1 VDVKKGHSMAKKIGL
16 GRGLDALI
24 QEKKVTAPV
33 MDAPAPDTTG
43 ITKIAVGR
51 IKVNPMQ
58 PRRIFRDE
66 QLNELIAS
74 VREHGILQPLLVRKK
89 EQHFEL
95 IAGERRLRAAKAA
108 NLPEVPVILLDIGDQ
123 EALEIALIEN
133 LQRDDLN
140 LMEEA
145 EGYRELADKFN
156 LTQDEI
162 AKRVGK
168 ARASVTNIIRL
179 LDLPAGIRKML
190 EGGQISAGH
199 GKVLLGVEIDAEKEL
214 LAQRIVR
221 ESLSVRALEKIVEKL
236 KKPVKKARAEKTDL
250 PIDYVRHLSEKLHQH
265 FGTAV
270 HINST
275 RTLAN
280 GKKLKGSI
288 QIDYY
293 NNEDL
298 TRVLEILG
306 ISSDDL

>member
-1 VDVKKGHSMAKKIGL
+1 MAKKVGL

-24 QEKKVTAPV
+24 KEKKVTAPV
-33 MDAPAPDTTG
+33 MDAPAPDNAG
-43 ITKIAVGR
+43 ITKISVGR

-58 PRRIFRDE
+58 PRRVFRE
-66 QLNELIAS
+66 QALNELIAS
-74 VREHGILQPLLVRKK
+74 IKEHGILQPLLVRQK
-89 EQHFEL
+89 EKHFEL

-108 NLPEVPVILLDIGDQ
+108 NLSEVPVILLDIGDQ

-140 LMEEA
+140 IMEEA
-145 EGYRELADKFN
+145 EGYKELADKFK

-168 ARASVTNIIRL
+168 ARASVANMLRL
-179 LDLPAGIRKML
+179 LALPAGIKKML
-190 EGGQISAGH
+190 EGGQLSAGH
-199 GKVLLGVEIDAEKEL
+199 GKVLLGVDIDAEKEL
-214 LAQRIVR
+214 LAQRILR
-221 ESLSVRALEKIVEKL
+221 EGLSVRALEKIIEQMNKPK
-236 KKPVKKARAEKTDL
+236 KKPRAEKTDL

-275 RTLAN
+275 KTLSN
-280 GKKLKGSI
+280 GKKVKGSI

-306 ISSDDL
+306 IGSDDL

>member
-1 VDVKKGHSMAKKIGL
+1 MAKKVGL

-24 QEKKVTAPV
+24 KEKKVTAPV
-33 MDAPAPDTTG
+33 MDAPAPDNAG
-43 ITKIAVGR
+43 ITKISVGR

-58 PRRIFRDE
+58 PRRIFRNE

-74 VREHGILQPLLVRKK
+74 IKEHGILQPLLVRQK
-89 EQHFEL
+89 EKHFEL

-140 LMEEA
+140 IMEEA
-145 EGYRELADKFN
+145 EGYKELADKFK

-168 ARASVTNIIRL
+168 ARASVANMLRL
-179 LDLPAGIRKML
+179 LALPAGIKKML
-190 EGGQISAGH
+190 EGGQLSAGH
-199 GKVLLGVEIDAEKEL
+199 GKVLLGVDIDAEKEL
-214 LAQRIVR
+214 LAQRILR
-221 ESLSVRALEKIVEKL
+221 EGLSVRALEKIIEQMNKPK
-236 KKPVKKARAEKTDL
+236 KKPRAEKTDL

-275 RTLAN
+275 KTLSN
-280 GKKLKGSI
+280 GKKVKGSI

-306 ISSDDL
+306 IGSDDL

>member
-1 VDVKKGHSMAKKIGL
+1 MAKKVGL

-33 MDAPAPDTTG
+33 MDAPAPDSTG

-58 PRRIFRDE
+58 PRRVFRE
-66 QLNELIAS
+66 QALNELIAS
-74 VREHGILQPLLVRKK
+74 IKEHGILQPLLVRQK
-89 EQHFEL
+89 EKHFEL

-108 NLPEVPVILLDIGDQ
+108 NLPEVPVILLDIVDQ

-140 LMEEA
+140 IMEEA
-145 EGYRELADKFN
+145 EGYHELAKKFE

-168 ARASVTNIIRL
+168 ARASVANMLRL
-179 LDLPAGIRKML
+179 LALPAGIKKLL
-190 EGGQISAGH
+190 EGGQLSAGH
-199 GKVLLGVEIDAEKEL
+199 GKVLLSVEIDAEKEL

-221 ESLSVRALEKIVEKL
+221 ECLSVRALEKIVERLSKPK
-236 KKPVKKARAEKTDL
+236 KKPRAEKTDL

-275 RTLAN
+275 KTLSN
-280 GKKLKGSI
+280 GKKVKGSI

-306 ISSDDL
+306 ISSDEL

>member
-1 VDVKKGHSMAKKIGL
+1 MAKKVGL

-33 MDAPAPDTTG
+33 MDAPAPDSTG

-74 VREHGILQPLLVRKK
+74 VKEHGILQPLLVRQK
-89 EQHFEL
+89 EKHFEL

-140 LMEEA
+140 IMEEA
-145 EGYRELADKFN
+145 EGYRELAAKFG
-156 LTQDEI
+156 LKQDTI

-168 ARASVTNIIRL
+168 ARASVANMMRL
-179 LDLPAGIRKML
+179 LDLPASIKKML

-214 LAQRIVR
+214 LAQRILR
-221 ESLSVRALEKIVEKL
+221 EGLSVRALEKIIEKL
-236 KKPVKKARAEKTDL
+236 HKPAKKPRAEKSDL

-270 HINST
+270 HITST
-275 RTLAN
+275 KTLSN
-280 GKKLKGSI
+280 GKKVKGAI

>member
-1 VDVKKGHSMAKKIGL
+1 MAKKMGL

-24 QEKKVTAPV
+24 QEKKVITPV
-33 MDAPAPDTTG
+33 ADAPAPDSTG
-43 ITKIAVGR
+43 ITKISTGR
-51 IKVNPMQ
+51 IKANPMQ
-58 PRRIFRDE
+58 PRRVFRDE
-66 QLNELIAS
+66 QLNELVAS
-74 VREHGILQPLLVRKK
+74 VKEHGILQPLLVRKK

-95 IAGERRLRAAKAA
+95 IAGERRLRAARAA

-168 ARASVTNIIRL
+168 ARASVANILRL
-179 LDLPAGIRKML
+179 LDLPAAIRKML

-214 LAQRIVR
+214 LAQRILR
-221 ESLSVRALEKIVEKL
+221 ESLSVRALEKIVEHL
-236 KKPVKKARAEKTDL
+236 KKPAKKPRAEKTDL

-275 RTLAN
+275 KTLSN
-280 GKKLKGSI
+280 GKKVKGSI

>member
-1 VDVKKGHSMAKKIGL
+1 MAKKIGL

-51 IKVNPMQ
+51 IQVNPMQ

-74 VREHGILQPLLVRKK
+74 VKEHGILQPLLVRKK

-179 LDLPAGIRKML
+179 LDLPASIRKML

>member
-1 VDVKKGHSMAKKIGL
+1 MAKKMGL

-33 MDAPAPDTTG
+33 MDAPAPDNSG

-58 PRRIFRDE
+58 PRRVFRE
-66 QLNELIAS
+66 QALNELVAS
-74 VREHGILQPLLVRKK
+74 VKEHGILQPLLVRQK
-89 EQHFEL
+89 EKHFEL

-140 LMEEA
+140 IMEEA
-145 EGYRELADKFN
+145 EGYRELADKFD

-168 ARASVTNIIRL
+168 ARASVANMLRL
-179 LDLPAGIRKML
+179 LDLSTGIKKML

-199 GKVLLGVEIDAEKEL
+199 GKVLLGVDIIAEREL
-214 LAQRIVR
+214 LAQRVIR
-221 ESLSVRALEKIVEKL
+221 EGLSVRALEKIIERL
-236 KKPVKKARAEKTDL
+236 KKPTKKPRAEKTDL

-270 HINST
+270 HISST
-275 RTLAN
+275 KTLSN
-280 GKKLKGSI
+280 GKKVKGSI

>member
-1 VDVKKGHSMAKKIGL
+1 MAKKIGL

-24 QEKKVTAPV
+24 QEKKVTTPV
-33 MDAPAPDTTG
+33 VDVPTPDKSG
-43 ITKIAVGR
+43 ITQIATGKI
-51 IKVNPMQ
+51 KPNPMQ
-58 PRRIFRDE
+58 PRRMFRDE
-66 QLNELIAS
+66 ALKELIAS
-74 VREHGILQPLLVRKK
+74 VKEHGILQPLLVRQK
-89 EQHFEL
+89 EKHVEL
-95 IAGERRLRAAKAA
+95 IAGERRLRAATAA
-108 NLPEVPVILLDIGDQ
+108 NLAEVPVIILDIGDQ

-145 EGYRELADKFN
+145 EGYRELADQFGLK
-156 LTQDEI
+156 QEQI

-168 ARASVTNIIRL
+168 ARATVANILRL
-179 LDLPAGIRKML
+179 LDLPDSIKKFL
-190 EGGQISAGH
+190 QNGQLSAGH

-214 LAQRIVR
+214 LATRVVR
-221 ESLSVRALEKIVEKL
+221 EGLSVRALEKIVEKIKRPP
-236 KKPVKKARAEKTDL
+236 KKPRAQKTDL
-250 PIDYVRHLSEKLHQH
+250 PLDYIRHLSEKLHQH

-270 HINST
+270 HVNST
-275 RTLAN
+275 KTLAN
-280 GKKLKGSI
+280 GKKVKGSI

>member
-1 VDVKKGHSMAKKIGL
+1 MAKKMGL

-33 MDAPAPDTTG
+33 LDAPAPDNSG
-43 ITKIAVGR
+43 ITKIATGR

-58 PRRIFRDE
+58 PRRIFRE
-66 QLNELIAS
+66 QALNELIAS
-74 VREHGILQPLLVRKK
+74 VKEHGVLQPLLVRQK
-89 EQHFEL
+89 EKHFEL

-140 LMEEA
+140 IMEEA
-145 EGYRELADKFN
+145 EGYKELADKFK

-168 ARASVTNIIRL
+168 ARASVANMLRL
-179 LDLPAGIRKML
+179 LALPASIKKML
-190 EGGQISAGH
+190 EGGQLSAGH
-199 GKVLLGVEIDAEKEL
+199 GKVLLGVDIDAEKEL
-214 LAQRIVR
+214 LAQRILR
-221 ESLSVRALEKIVEKL
+221 EGLSVRALEKIIEQMNKPK
-236 KKPVKKARAEKTDL
+236 KKPRAEKTDL

-275 RTLAN
+275 KTLSN
-280 GKKLKGSI
+280 GKKVKGSI

>member
-1 VDVKKGHSMAKKIGL
+1 MAKKVGL

-24 QEKKVTAPV
+24 QEKKVIAPV
-33 MDAPAPDTTG
+33 AEAPAPDSTG
-43 ITKIAVGR
+43 ITKIA
-51 IKVNPMQ
+51 IKKIKANPLQ
-58 PRRIFRDE
+58 PRHTFRDE
-66 QLNELIAS
+66 KLNELIAS
-74 VREHGILQPLLVRKK
+74 VKEHGILQPLLVRKK
-89 EQHFEL
+89 DSHFEL
-95 IAGERRLRAAKAA
+95 IAGERRLRAATAA
-108 NLPEVPVILLDIGDQ
+108 ELAEAPVIILDIGDR

-145 EGYRELADKFN
+145 EGYRELADKFSM
-156 LTQDEI
+156 TQDEI

-168 ARASVTNIIRL
+168 ARASVANILRL
-179 LDLPAGIRKML
+179 LDLPSSIRKLL
-190 EGGQISAGH
+190 EGGQLSAGH
-199 GKVLLGVEIDAEKEL
+199 GKVLLSVEIDAEKEL

-221 ESLSVRALEKIVEKL
+221 EGLSVRALEKIVERI
-236 KKPVKKARAEKTDL
+236 KKPTKKPRAEKSDL
-250 PIDYVRHLSEKLHQH
+250 PTDYVRNLSEKLHQH

-275 RTLAN
+275 KTLSN
-280 GKKLKGSI
+280 GKKVKGSI

-293 NNEDL
+293 NNDDL